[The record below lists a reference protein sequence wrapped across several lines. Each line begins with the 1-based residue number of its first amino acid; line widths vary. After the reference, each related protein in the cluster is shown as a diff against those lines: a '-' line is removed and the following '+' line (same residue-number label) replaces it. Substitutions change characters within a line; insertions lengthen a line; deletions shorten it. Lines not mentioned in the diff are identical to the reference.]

1 MDFEVPQQIKASFKM
16 EYDPILV
23 ANWVAAVT
31 RHAELVRNN
40 APLGDQQ
47 HEEKIVKTG
56 LVRLL
61 VSVGVDFDEAM
72 LAAGL
77 AEEDYMDMGDDP
89 NN

>member
-1 MDFEVPQQIKASFKM
+1 M
-16 EYDPILV
+16 EYNPILV

-31 RHAELVRNN
+31 RHAELVRTN
-40 APLGDQQ
+40 APIADQQ

-72 LAAGL
+72 LATGL
-77 AEEDYMDMGDDP
+77 AEEDYMDLDDEDP